1 LWDSSDSAF
10 TDTPDARSSVDG
22 ARVETPFL
30 DSSRTR
36 ASLING
42 GLLLLLLFGF
52 RLETAFVLRLDLG
65 LSDWMLSFLPDVAAV
80 VFVELLLVLVAAST
94 PHRAADAAWRFAFAP
109 VHVLLYVIALVEQQ
123 FFLHTGT
130 HVDLDLIAYTF
141 ANLGNLHSLLGTGM
155 DLGLIPRAAAAGLCF
170 GLGWSQVRSANAEPF
185 TLSPALAGLTLIGS
199 LGIVA
204 ATPEPDGPAAS
215 LSNGVFA
222 DFFEFGAG
230 RTGAERSTWL
240 DVHIESIYEPPSLDS
255 RGAARRP
262 DVVLLVLESMRA
274 DIIGPHARPGEPKLT
289 PFLDRFAREA
299 LVYETVYTT
308 VPHTSKALIGI
319 LCGMYPMLVMSIVE
333 SVPGQLPVVCAPQL
347 LREIGYRTAFMQTAL
362 GEFENRPG
370 LAENLGFEKWIVQ
383 EDLAGDY
390 EQTGYF
396 GMDEFAMLEPAL
408 AWLAEKKS
416 QPSFLTLLT
425 VSTHHPYQT
434 PGMPAPGYDEAFDGY
449 RRAVQHVDRFAQAI
463 YEGMKST
470 GALENTVFIIV
481 GDHGEA
487 FGEHTRRQHDVVPY
501 EEGIR
506 VPLLIRGPEWLGPPR
521 RISGLRSH
529 IDLLPT
535 LLELLDV
542 RWSGLLPGL
551 SLLSSDGHES
561 VLASCWYDDHCLAFR
576 KGDLK
581 YVFHYERKPSEV
593 FDLSTDPHELRNLAD
608 DMPQAMRDAVERKM
622 LTYRF
627 SIDAN
632 YRANAPK
639 PSRPSEQTPN

>member
-1 LWDSSDSAF
+1 
-10 TDTPDARSSVDG
+10 VDG
-22 ARVETPFL
+22 TRVEHPFL
-30 DSSRTR
+30 GSSKTR

-52 RLETAFVLRLDLG
+52 RLETAIVLRIDLG
-65 LSDWMLSFLPDVAAV
+65 PSDWILSFLPDVGTV
-80 VFVELLLVLVAAST
+80 VFVELLLALVAAGT
-94 PHRAADAAWRFAFAP
+94 PHHVADAAWRFAFTP
-109 VHVLLYVIALVEQQ
+109 VHGLLYVIALIEQQ

-130 HVDLDLIAYTF
+130 HVDLDLIAYAF
-141 ANLGNLHSLLGTGM
+141 ANLGNLHGLLGSGM
-155 DLGLIPRAAAAGLCF
+155 DLGLIPRIAAAGLCF
-170 GLGWSQVRSANAEPF
+170 GLGWSEARSANAEPCTFSTAF
-185 TLSPALAGLTLIGS
+185 TGLALIGS
-199 LGIVA
+199 LGIVT
-204 ATPEPDGPAAS
+204 ATPEPDGAAAS
-215 LSNGVFA
+215 LSSGIFA
-222 DFFEFGAG
+222 DFFDLGAG
-230 RTGAERSTWL
+230 RTGAEMSTWIGA
-240 DVHIESIYEPPSLDS
+240 HTESLYEPPRLDS

-274 DIIGPHARPGEPKLT
+274 DLIGPHARPGEPKLT

-308 VPHTSKALIGI
+308 VTHTSKALVGI
-319 LCGMYPMLVMSIVE
+319 LCGMYPLLVMPIVE
-333 SVPGQLPVVCAPQL
+333 SAPGQLPVACAPKL
-347 LREIGYRTAFMQTAL
+347 LREIGYRTAFMQTAR
-362 GEFENRPG
+362 GEFEDRPG

-390 EQTGYF
+390 EQIGYF

-408 AWLAEKKS
+408 GWLAEKKS

-425 VSTHHPYQT
+425 VSTHHPYQA
-434 PGMPAPGYDEAFDGY
+434 PGMPEPSHDEALEGY
-449 RRAVQHVDRFAQAI
+449 GRAVQHVDRFAQAL

-470 GALENTVFIIV
+470 GALDNTVFIIV

-487 FGEHTRRQHDVVPY
+487 FGEHTRRQHDAVPY

-506 VPLLIRGPEWLGPPR
+506 VPLLIRGPEWLGQPR

-542 RWSGLLPGL
+542 RWTGLLPGL

-561 VLASCWYDDHCLAFR
+561 VLASCWYDDHCLALR

-581 YVFHYERKPSEV
+581 YVFHYERRPSEV
-593 FDLSTDPHELRNLAD
+593 FDLSTDPHELRDLSG
-608 DMPQAMRDAVERKM
+608 DMPLAMQDAIERQM

-627 SIDAN
+627 STDAY
-632 YRANAPK
+632 YRANTPK
-639 PSRPSEQTPN
+639 QPRSSEQTRN